1 MTLDERNAFIA
12 ARDKAIRRMEG
23 LIALE
28 VFGSDD
34 EASEAVR
41 YCGEHGGSDFTKVN
55 EYQARCLNQYRAA
68 MAEIEA
74 DCQ

>member
-1 MTLDERNAFIA
+1 
-12 ARDKAIRRMEG
+12 MEA

-41 YCGEHGGSDFTKVN
+41 YCGERGGSDFTKMH